1 MPSPAEDAG
10 SGAADSG
17 GESRDLAGDGGDH
30 VVEAG
35 PEDAGG
41 GDGGA
46 GEDGDEDRVFQHRGA
61 GLSRFASR
69 SAHGVGVS
77 SACPRPLRGR
87 FMVRDADRLPRCA
100 SGSGHGAGFRGCLYR
115 DRLAPPTGAGRRMRL
130 PWTLVREIFGKTARI
145 WSADRR
151 LIP

>member
-10 SGAADSG
+10 SGAADPG

-87 FMVRDADRLPRCA
+87 FMVRDADRLPQSA
-100 SGSGHGAGFRGCLYR
+100 SDSGHVEWASVTACPRTVLFRSKQDRESKEGLCRFCVAG
-115 DRLAPPTGAGRRMRL
+115 
-130 PWTLVREIFGKTARI
+130 I
-145 WSADRR
+145 
-151 LIP
+151 

>member
-1 MPSPAEDAG
+1 MPGPAEDAG
-10 SGAADSG
+10 SGAADPG

-69 SAHGVGVS
+69 SAHGAGFLPVRRS
-77 SACPRPLRGR
+77 PLRIR
-87 FMVRDADRLPRCA
+87 VMW
-100 SGSGHGAGFRGCLYR
+100 SGH
-115 DRLAPPTGAGRRMRL
+115 P
-130 PWTLVREIFGKTARI
+130 
-145 WSADRR
+145 
-151 LIP
+151 